1 MTSFSW
7 VLLVKLGQ
15 FVHAIDKSRPARNLK
30 RVTSRD
36 FVNNGSVKKN
46 GLGFPKYA
54 INGLSFRQSLSV
66 TSIYTTYTN
75 LYYGDSKMS

>member
-7 VLLVKLGQ
+7 VLLIKLGQ

-36 FVNNGSVKKN
+36 FVNNGSVKKMVW
-46 GLGFPKYA
+46 A
-54 INGLSFRQSLSV
+54 SL
-66 TSIYTTYTN
+66 N
-75 LYYGDSKMS
+75 MR